1 VVAEDYFG
9 VSQVKIV
16 IFRWAV
22 LLASW
27 IAAGLALAQEPA
39 ITLEQAVRIAIE
51 RHQDVAQARAAA
63 DGLKGKIREVRAQAL
78 PDVQLVSNAIR
89 LRDPSLLNA
98 SGLDKFPAELRDAL
112 TPVAANLFDYSVTVK
127 QPLFT
132 QGKVGTALRLAAVE
146 AEGSLAEID
155 RAQQNV
161 ALNTVKAW
169 YDLLWAG
176 RYRDLIAETQE
187 QKKLHAEMARTRF
200 RNGVATEVDVLR
212 SDVAVANGAPD
223 LVRAD
228 NAIRQAR
235 ALLNYYLG
243 RQLDYATRLEGDFL
257 QKDWERNTL
266 AELEQEAIRRR
277 PELQRLRIAERSA
290 ATQLR
295 LAQAENRMRA
305 DFSGS
310 YGVSARL
317 PRNLGSSKFIRWT
330 AGVSFTFPLFDGF
343 ARSGLIAQAIANQR
357 SAQLERE
364 KNEQQILVSIRQGF
378 DELQAAA
385 ETVTA
390 ARANV
395 GQAEKVLGM
404 MQDNYKYGAA
414 TTLDIVDSQTA
425 LSVARN
431 NLLRGLHDQAV
442 ARANLRWTIG
452 EHPWE

>member
-1 VVAEDYFG
+1 M
-9 VSQVKIV
+9 S
-16 IFRWAV
+16 R
-22 LLASW
+22 LLALLAYW
-27 IAAGLALAQEPA
+27 TLAGLAFAQEPA
-39 ITLEQAVRIAIE
+39 ITLEQAVRMAMD
-51 RHQDVAQARAAA
+51 RHQDVALARAAA

-98 SGLDKFPAELRDAL
+98 SGFDKFPPELLDAL

-132 QGKVGTALRLAAVE
+132 QGKVGTALQLAAVE

-161 ALNTVKAW
+161 AINTVKAW
-169 YDLLWAG
+169 YDLLWAE
-176 RYRDLIAETQE
+176 RYRELVAETQE

-212 SDVAVANGAPD
+212 SEVAVANGAPD
-223 LVRAD
+223 LVRAE

-235 ALLNYYLG
+235 ALLNYYVG
-243 RQLDYATRLEGDFL
+243 RPLDFATRLEGDFVR
-257 QKDWERNTL
+257 KDWERTTL
-266 AELEQEAIRRR
+266 AELEQEALRRR

-305 DFSGS
+305 DFAGS

-330 AGVSFTFPLFDGF
+330 AGVNFTFPLFDGF
-343 ARSGLIAQAIANQR
+343 KRSGLITQALSNQR
-357 SAQLERE
+357 AAKLERE
-364 KNEQQILVSIRQGF
+364 KNEQQIFVAIRQGF

-385 ETVTA
+385 ETVNA
-390 ARANV
+390 ARSNV

-404 MQDNYKYGAA
+404 MQDNYKFGAA
-414 TTLDIVDSQTA
+414 TTLDIADAQTA

-431 NLLRGLHDQAV
+431 NLLRGLHDHAV